1 MVFSLFPKFHK
12 TVEPKSYKDN
22 FDPSNNLLNKKM
34 FDTMFESSPDAV
46 FTISIN
52 RQIQFFN
59 RTLRILFNSKEEK
72 LRFIFNQQILNIEI
86 VKVHLDQA
94 LNGEAQSFQFEYVDR
109 NNQPINLD
117 VTIVPLFNN
126 DYEVIAICGI
136 AKDITNYVLYH
147 NEILDVKSKLE
158 LAQATGKIGSW
169 DLNILLDEIYWSEQF
184 FKLTG
189 HEKNDTFRPT
199 LDEGLHYVHPEDR
212 EDYRKVLKDAI
223 NKSKGYDIEYRLLRK
238 DNSFIYVYEHVEMFF
253 DEVGNPIRLVGNTQD
268 ITERKLAEM
277 KLVESNLT
285 IETIYEH
292 LSLGIISI
300 DMVNQSTIMVS
311 AGIEEVTGYPIEYFY
326 TPQGIQSIVNPEDLH
341 KYIDAMAKLTYGKTI
356 TLEFRIVHKKGNQ
369 IWVHGKFLPIFNDIG
384 AVIRVDGIFTDIT
397 EQKQHQ
403 DEIHQLAYYDKLTG
417 LAKTELFNEK
427 IESLIEQKNP
437 FSILYLEVER
447 LRTINNTLGHAIVND
462 LLKEITTRIQSN
474 VNQPFYFARLE
485 GNEFGIILSDYNLS
499 SYPEYFAESIL
510 KSLEVPFFIDGFEI
524 YATAS
529 IGISNYSENGETL
542 EELIKN
548 ADAALHRAKSLG
560 KNNYHIFSSTLNIS
574 TYKQYELERD
584 LRKALKNNQLILY
597 FQSRVDTKTQKI
609 VSAEALIRWEHP
621 IWGIVS
627 PGEFLSI
634 AEEIGLIN
642 EIGDWV
648 LQKVCDYLSKWKK
661 EGIKI
666 VPISINF
673 IAQRF
678 LRSDCIPMIVNTL
691 KEYDIDSSLIELEIT
706 ESSIIHHEQEVE
718 RILLQLKELGIKVAL
733 DDFGTGYSSLAHI
746 KDFTINTIKLDKS
759 FIQQIA
765 IKQDV
770 EIIIKSLIFMAK
782 GLNMNIVAEG
792 VETLEQYEFLKQQE
806 CTEIQGYLFSKPV
819 PEEDFR
825 KLLSK
830 AILKPIIHSK
840 HSEMKEKRNFY
851 RIQLVMP
858 LKATMTI
865 TSFKGNVVNLG
876 KTEITIDNIGAGG
889 LRFYSTIQ
897 LPVRPDIVYQFETVI
912 MGKEVQVQGHIVWK
926 DESCDGVYQY
936 GISFNIIEKERQ
948 DLLKVLNNLT
958 LKLKKNVLVHDTNF
972 VHDDPI
978 QYIKKTQVSKLNLK

>member
-1 MVFSLFPKFHK
+1 
-12 TVEPKSYKDN
+12 
-22 FDPSNNLLNKKM
+22 
-34 FDTMFESSPDAV
+34 MFENSPDAV

-52 RQIQFFN
+52 RQISFFN
-59 RTLRILFNSKEEK
+59 QTLRSLFNSSEEK
-72 LRFIFNQQILNIEI
+72 LRLLFNHKILNIDI
-86 VKVHLDQA
+86 VKEHVDQA
-94 LNGEAQSFQFEYVDR
+94 LLGEAQSFQFEYIDK

-117 VTIVPLFNN
+117 VSIVPLFNN
-126 DYEVIAICGI
+126 DSEVIAIFGI
-136 AKDITNYVLYH
+136 AKDITNYVEYH
-147 NEILDVKSKLE
+147 NEILDIKSKLE

-189 HEKNDTFRPT
+189 HEKNDAFRPT

-212 EDYRKVLKDAI
+212 DNYRKVLKDAI
-223 NKSKGYDIEYRLLRK
+223 NKCKGYDIEYRLLRK
-238 DNSFIYVYEHVEMFF
+238 DNTFIYVYEHVEMFF
-253 DEVGNPIRLVGNTQD
+253 DEIGNPIRLVGNTQD

-300 DMVNQSTIMVS
+300 DLVTQNTIMVS

-326 TPQGIQSIVNPEDLH
+326 SAQGMQSLVHPEHLH
-341 KYIDAMAKLTYGKTI
+341 KYIDQMAKLTFGKNI
-356 TLEFRIVHKKGNQ
+356 SFEFKIIHKNGKQ
-369 IWVHGKFLPIFNDIG
+369 IWIHGKFLPIFNDVG

-417 LAKTELFNEK
+417 LAKSELFNEK
-427 IESLIEQKNP
+427 IESLIVQKKT
-437 FSILYLEVER
+437 FSILYLEVKR
-447 LRTINNTLGHAIVND
+447 LRTINNTLGHGIVD
-462 LLKEITTRIQSN
+462 ELLKEITKRIQSN

-499 SYPEYFAESIL
+499 NYPEYFAESIL

-524 YATAS
+524 YATAN
-529 IGISNYSENGETL
+529 IGISNYSENGETV
-542 EELIKN
+542 EELLKN
-548 ADAALHRAKSLG
+548 ADAALHRAKSVG

-597 FQSRVDTKTQKI
+597 FQPRVDTKTRRI

-648 LQKVCDYLSKWKK
+648 LQKVCDFLATWKK
-661 EGIKI
+661 EGIKL

-691 KEYDIDSSLIELEIT
+691 KEYGIDSSLIELEIT
-706 ESSIIHHEQEVE
+706 ESSIIYHEQEVE
-718 RILLQLKELGIKVAL
+718 RILSQLKELGIKVAL

-765 IKQDV
+765 IKPDV

-830 AILKPIIHSK
+830 SILKPINHFN
-840 HSEMKEKRNFY
+840 HSEMIEKRNFY
-851 RIQLVMP
+851 RIQLVFP

-889 LRFYSTIQ
+889 LKFYSTIQ
-897 LPVRPDIVYQFETVI
+897 LPVRPDIVYRFETVI
-912 MGKEVQVQGHIVWK
+912 MGKEVQVLGHIVWS
-926 DESCDGVYQY
+926 DEELDGVYVY
-936 GISFNIIEKERQ
+936 GVSLIIVEKERQ
-948 DLLKVLNNLT
+948 DLIKLLNNFSI
-958 LKLKKNVLVHDTNF
+958 KLKNSVLVPNTNF
-972 VHDDPI
+972 IQEDPI
-978 QYIKKTQVSKLNLK
+978 GYIKKVYQIS